1 MYDAHAAL
9 QMIDTAKAPILACLA
24 VTVVFAFL
32 YFAVAIVIALR
43 QKVYVV
49 PLIGAALFFW
59 HDLTFVLMYDTWFE
73 VYDHWWV
80 KLWWYALCGTVPLE
94 AYMIWH
100 VIRFGRQELW
110 PSLPQSAFAALVI
123 VATLGIGAIWWLVK
137 TSMNDDLF
145 FITFAITA
153 VWSVPFH
160 TALMARRQSRA
171 GQSVFMEASTIVM
184 IVSMSAAFAQA
195 DPFFRTPVYW
205 TFVATMSLWAM
216 ANIALI
222 RRFPPLDM
230 SKAHVLPELRSFV
243 VTNN

>member
-1 MYDAHAAL
+1 MYDPHAAL
-9 QMIDTAKAPILACLA
+9 QIIDTAKVPILACLG

-49 PLIGAALFFW
+49 PFIGAALFFW
-59 HDLTFVLMYDTWFE
+59 HDLTFVLMHDTWFE
-73 VYDHWWV
+73 LYDHWWV

-100 VIRFGRQELW
+100 VIRFGQQELW
-110 PSLPQSAFAALVI
+110 PGLPRPAFIAI
-123 VATLGIGAIWWLVK
+123 VVLATLGIGAMWWLVK
-137 TSMNDDLF
+137 VSINDPLF

-160 TALMARRQSRA
+160 TGLMARRQSRA

-205 TFVATMSLWAM
+205 AFVATMSLWAL

-222 RRFPPLDM
+222 LRFPPLDTTR
-230 SKAHVLPELRSFV
+230 ARDLPDLRPAIA
-243 VTNN
+243 TNN